1 MRGRRWQEPV
11 TFAAAA
17 SVVVVCAGVPLAALP
32 AEGVG
37 GAAVGLL
44 SSSATWSLL
53 AWSIATSAAVMVI
66 ALALGVPL
74 GVLLGRTD
82 VAGRGVALLI
92 HAFSTFLPPFLLALG
107 WFHVFGREGIIGGDT
122 TSRLLF
128 SPAGDVL
135 VLGLAFAPIVTVL
148 TVLGVGAIDPS
159 LEDAARLVARPGR
172 VAIRI
177 LLPIAWPGIALAALV
192 VFALAFSEL
201 GVPMFLRVRAY
212 PVAVFARL
220 GGVSYAPGEAFVLV
234 LPQLAVALVLLWL
247 ERRIGGRRALTVL
260 GLRRDRAP
268 LRLGRSRLPLTVACW
283 SVVLLGALP
292 LASLALRARA
302 ASWGDVGPWV
312 GSSIGNG
319 LVDAAAAATAIAG
332 CGIVLGHGLAR
343 GQPAARAIDG
353 LTFLAFVTAAAALG
367 AGLIAAWSRPA
378 TQVVY
383 ASSAIVVVGY
393 VARYGVLGVRPI
405 AIAIA
410 RASAHLE
417 DAAATV
423 GAGYLRRLVRIV
435 IPIHARAIAAAWLLA
450 MVFCL
455 RDLETAVL
463 YYPPGGETL
472 PVRIFTLEANGPPAT
487 VAALAVLHVAIT
499 AAVLALGLV
508 LLGSRRRS
516 T

>member
-11 TFAAAA
+11 TLAAAA
-17 SVVVVCAGVPLAALP
+17 SVVVVCAGVPLAAL
-32 AEGVG
+32 AAAGVG
-37 GAAVGLL
+37 GRAVALL
-44 SSSATWSLL
+44 SSPATWSLL
-53 AWSIATSAAVMVI
+53 AWSIATSATVTVVALVI
-66 ALALGVPL
+66 GVPL

-82 VAGRGVALLI
+82 VAGRRVALLI
-92 HAFSTFLPPFLLALG
+92 HAFSTFVPPFLLALG
-107 WFHVFGREGIIGGDT
+107 WFHLLGRDGLVGGDA

-128 SPAGDVL
+128 APTGDIV
-135 VLGLAFAPIVTVL
+135 VQGLAFAPIVTVL
-148 TVLGVGAIDPS
+148 TVLGVDAIDPS
-159 LEDAARLVARPGR
+159 LEDAARLIARPDR

-201 GVPMFLRVRAY
+201 GVPTFLRVRAY
-212 PVAVFARL
+212 PAAVFARL

-234 LPQLAVALVLLWL
+234 LPQLAVALALLWL
-247 ERRIGGRRALTVL
+247 ERRVGGRRAVSVL

-292 LASLALRARA
+292 IVSLALRARG
-302 ASWGDVGPWV
+302 ASWGELGSWV
-312 GSSIGNG
+312 GASAGNG
-319 LVDAAAAATAIAG
+319 LVDAAIAATAITA
-332 CGIVLGHGLAR
+332 CGIVLGRGLAR
-343 GQPAARAIDG
+343 GQRVARAIDG
-353 LTFLAFVTAAAALG
+353 LGVLAFVTAAGALG

-383 ASSAIVVVGY
+383 ASSAIVIIGY
-393 VARYGVLGVRPI
+393 IARYGVLGVRPI

-410 RASAHLE
+410 RGSADLE
-417 DAAATV
+417 AAAEIT
-423 GAGYLRRLVRIV
+423 GAGYLRRLMRIV

-450 MVFCL
+450 LVFCL
-455 RDLETAVL
+455 RDLDTAVL

-472 PVRIFTLEANGPPAT
+472 PVRIFTLEANGRPAT
-487 VAALAVLHVAIT
+487 VAALAMLQVAIT

-508 LLGSRRRS
+508 VLRRRRS